1 VHTESKLQV
10 DTQVSQDCGEES
22 YLRRL
27 QIARKVHNIPAAF
40 GRETVK
46 KLQNPKTL
54 TSFVPGTSRIENK
67 SHSNVEGKRQRIR
80 DYRTHFSLSE
90 IQLLINP

>member
-10 DTQVSQDCGEES
+10 ETQVSQDCGEES

-27 QIARKVHNIPAAF
+27 QIAGKVRNIPAAF
-40 GRETVK
+40 GREKVKK
-46 KLQNPKTL
+46 KLQNPKTM
-54 TSFVPGTSRIENK
+54 SFEPGTSRIENK

-80 DYRTHFSLSE
+80 AYRTHFSLSE
-90 IQLLINP
+90 IQLLINT